1 MGLLNDEKSNSFH
14 RLVLFD
20 VICNYY
26 FPSNNP
32 SIDTDVLYNN
42 PIDVIVTSLP
52 LLSRAMN
59 NIVHSNCSKLTLSLY
74 RKYSMYI
81 GHYEFDSTC
90 KTIFKV

>member
-32 SIDTDVLYNN
+32 SIDTGVLYNN
-42 PIDVIVTSLP
+42 LINVIVTSLP
-52 LLSRAMN
+52 LLSRVMN

-74 RKYSMYI
+74 RKYNVYI
-81 GHYEFDSTC
+81 GHYEYDSTG
-90 KTIFKV
+90 KNNF